1 MNSMIM
7 GKHNRL
13 SEDNIIRKI
22 KARFH
27 EKLRLYINNEYDK
40 FVKKNNP
47 NTKNKM
53 NWLKKINPK
62 ISRKIKKEENLK
74 WFNSKINEI
83 LSTNISTRYFSRSP
97 DSNKKKIDRII
108 SLNKANKIIEIL
120 NSKIFIFTILNGL
133 SFLSLLLI
141 ILVPFCSITSR
152 CFGMKYSIMSSKG

>member
-1 MNSMIM
+1 M

-47 NTKNKM
+47 NKKNKM

-62 ISRKIKKEENLK
+62 ISRKIKKEDKRDGN
-74 WFNSKINEI
+74 
-83 LSTNISTRYFSRSP
+83 
-97 DSNKKKIDRII
+97 NKGRK
-108 SLNKANKIIEIL
+108 
-120 NSKIFIFTILNGL
+120 
-133 SFLSLLLI
+133 
-141 ILVPFCSITSR
+141 
-152 CFGMKYSIMSSKG
+152 